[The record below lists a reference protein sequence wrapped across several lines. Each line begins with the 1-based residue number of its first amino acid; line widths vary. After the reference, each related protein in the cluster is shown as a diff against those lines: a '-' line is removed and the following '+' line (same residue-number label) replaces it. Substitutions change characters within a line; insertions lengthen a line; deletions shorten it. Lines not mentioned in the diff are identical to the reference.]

1 MRSRVAAL
9 ALASLVLSC
18 TAPTPVGARPETT
31 AGGSAAP
38 ASAPTVAVAAP
49 DTTPAAGVLTVI
61 SDTVKVGRGG
71 AFSAA
76 VDGDLVRSGDT
87 VRTEDGRAVI
97 TFIDGST
104 VEIEPSGELVI
115 DTAAET
121 QDGGIV
127 VALTQLLGQTWH
139 VVSKLGATSS
149 YQVRTPASTAA
160 VRGTAFQVGVDVT
173 GGTPV
178 ATIETHEGAVATTAA
193 GKTEEVLVRQGSAT
207 TVKKGDER
215 PAAPKGI
222 PEPQRRATV
231 TIGDTNSV
239 VVDSLGRANGL
250 RDGRPVLQ
258 TPGAKLEV
266 IDGRLVITLPNAP
279 DGKLTTVVGRREKD
293 SDAEEVDVETKVE
306 ERGGKDEAIKQK
318 IQRTKDKEGSGGVE
332 VKRGTGQ
339 PAVKPVEAA
348 DQRTLKQPKIAK
360 LPERPSASR
369 RPQLSPRPLPS
380 ASPRLLGTPIP
391 LRTPE
396 RTLEPRATPTPAP
409 TPAPTRP

>member
-1 MRSRVAAL
+1 MRPRIAAL
-9 ALASLVLSC
+9 VLASLVVSC
-18 TAPTPVGARPETT
+18 TAPTPNAPPAGRADTT
-31 AGGSAAP
+31 SGPAAP
-38 ASAPTVAVAAP
+38 APAPTAAAAAP
-49 DTTPAAGVLTVI
+49 DVTPAAGVLTVI

-71 AFSAA
+71 GAA
-76 VDGDLVRSGDT
+76 TAAADGDLVRSGDT

-104 VEIEPSGELVI
+104 VEIEPSSELVI
-115 DTAAET
+115 DTVAET
-121 QDGGIV
+121 NDGGIV

-160 VRGTAFQVGVDVT
+160 VRGTAFQVGVDLT
-173 GGTPV
+173 SGTPV

-207 TVKKGDER
+207 TVKKGDDR
-215 PAAPKGI
+215 PAAPRGI
-222 PEPQRRATV
+222 PEPARKAIV

-239 VVDSLGRANGL
+239 VVDTLGRANGL

-266 IDGRLVITLPNAP
+266 VDGRLVVTLPNAP

-293 SDAEEVDVETKVE
+293 SDDDEVEVETKVE
-306 ERGGKDEAIKQK
+306 ERGGRTETVRQK

-332 VKRGTGQ
+332 VKRGTAQ
-339 PAVKPVEAA
+339 PAVKPVEPA
-348 DQRTLKQPKIAK
+348 DQRTLKQPRIGKV
-360 LPERPSASR
+360 PERPSASG
-369 RPQLSPRPLPS
+369 RPQGSARPLPS
-380 ASPRLLGTPIP
+380 VTPRLLGTPIP
-391 LRTPE
+391 I
-396 RTLEPRATPTPAP
+396 RTLDPRAVPTPI
-409 TPAPTRP
+409 PTRP